1 MNKKV
6 ILVIVVLLI
15 IVIFAV
21 MLGMFLKTKNKNNE
35 NIKNSTVPYIPNG
48 VNVANEHDVGIPAD
62 TIEFNRN
69 KENVTIEVLPDT
81 ITKEK
86 VEILIT
92 DNNEE
97 HYGWGVE
104 FRVQK
109 KVDEEWKDLEYIS
122 DNLAWIDIAYAL
134 NEDNQITQNL
144 DIAKFYGELENG
156 TYRIVKPVYDKGY
169 IDIYSNEFE
178 IK

>member
-6 ILVIVVLLI
+6 LVIVVLVVI
-15 IVIFAV
+15 IVFAV
-21 MLGMFLKTKNKNNE
+21 MLGIFFKTKSENNKN
-35 NIKNSTVPYIPNG
+35 IANSTTPYIPDG
-48 VNVANEHDVGIPAD
+48 VNVVNENDTEIPAD

-69 KENVTIEVLPDT
+69 KENVTIKVLPDT

-86 VEILIT
+86 AEILIT
-92 DNNEE
+92 DNNED

-109 KVDEEWKDLEYIS
+109 KVNEEWKDLEYIS
-122 DNLAWIDIAYAL
+122 DNLSWIDIAYEL
-134 NEDNQITQNL
+134 NEDNQLTQNL
-144 DIAKFYGELENG
+144 DIAKYYGKLENG

-169 IDIYSNEFE
+169 IDICSNEFE

>member
-6 ILVIVVLLI
+6 LVIVVLVVI
-15 IVIFAV
+15 IVFAV
-21 MLGMFLKTKNKNNE
+21 MLGIFFKTKSENNE
-35 NIKNSTVPYIPNG
+35 NIANFTTPYIPDE
-48 VNVANEHDVGIPAD
+48 VNLANENYTRIPAD

-69 KENVTIEVLPDT
+69 KENVTIEVLPNT
-81 ITKEK
+81 ITKK
-86 VEILIT
+86 KAEILIT
-92 DNNEE
+92 DKNED

-109 KVDEEWKDLEYIS
+109 KVNEEWKDLDYIS
-122 DNLAWIDIAYAL
+122 DNLSWIDIAYEL
-134 NEDNQITQNL
+134 NEDNQLIQIL
-144 DIAKFYGELENG
+144 DIAKYYGELENG
-156 TYRIVKPVYDKGY
+156 TYRIVKPVYDNGY